1 MDFRR
6 LFDILPYQQHC
17 FPNKKALSIRSSVG
31 WQHLSTAESEQ
42 IAARISAGWL
52 ALGLKRGDR
61 VAILAERCSPKW
73 LLLDIALMQAGLVP
87 VPVHSHCSHQELHF
101 ILKDAAVKYVM
112 AASREALDKVLP
124 LKDQV
129 ASLQEAYCMQPL
141 PDHPSWED
149 LLAEPTASDQE
160 QLQVLRAAIHEED
173 LATIV
178 YTSGTAGEPKGVM
191 LSHRNIVSNIKA
203 TISLVPV
210 NASSRVISFLP
221 PSHIFERMVNYAY
234 LACGASVYYSN
245 NPEETRYLMRKVRP
259 HYFTAVPRLLERAY
273 DEILERIGELPLP
286 ARWVAHWAIRIG
298 LQYRKRHPGNLWYR
312 FQLFAARRTVFVSW
326 KRLLGG
332 RVKGILVGAAAL
344 QPKLARLFT
353 AAGLPIH
360 EGYGMTETSP
370 VIAFN
375 RFEPGGTRFGT
386 VGRPIPGIEV
396 KIDNAEPEEDDGEI
410 LVRGPNVMLG
420 YYNRPEETQLALSEE
435 GWLRTGDRGQWV
447 HKRFLKITG
456 RQKALFKTT
465 NGRYVAPEEVET
477 RVKSTPYIEECM
489 VLGAKRPFPVALIL
503 PQFALLRQWCEL
515 HNVHWTAP
523 QFMVHNHKVIG
534 FIQEQVAQVNTDLP
548 PYKQI
553 GQIHLLHEPWTAEK
567 GDLTPTLKPRRERI
581 GAKFQK
587 EIDALYEQ
595 GAALRG

>member
-17 FPNKKALSIRSSVG
+17 FPNKRALAIRESVG
-31 WQHLSTAESEQ
+31 WQYFSTQDCEQ
-42 IAARISAGWL
+42 TAARISAGWL
-52 ALGLKRGDR
+52 ALGLRRGDR
-61 VAILAERCSPKW
+61 VAILAERCSPRW
-73 LLLDIALMQAGLVP
+73 LLMDIALMQAGLIS
-87 VPVHSHCSHQELHF
+87 VPVHSHCSDRELQF
-101 ILKDAAVKYVM
+101 ILRDAGVGYVVT
-112 AASREALDKVLP
+112 ANREATEKVQHVKEQLP
-124 LKDQV
+124 DLREV
-129 ASLQEAYCMQPL
+129 YCMQPL

-149 LLAEPTASDQE
+149 LLTEPTASDQE
-160 QLQVLRAAIHEED
+160 KLQVLRAAIHEED

-210 NASSRVISFLP
+210 NANSRVISFLP

-245 NPEETRYLMRKVRP
+245 NPEETRYLMRKVKP
-259 HYFTAVPRLLERAY
+259 HYFTVVPRLLERAY
-273 DEILERIGELPLP
+273 DEIQERIGQLPVLP
-286 ARWVAHWAIRIG
+286 RWVAQWAIRLG
-298 LQYRKRHPGNLWYR
+298 MQYRVRHRGHLLYRIQLGVANL
-312 FQLFAARRTVFVSW
+312 LVFSVW
-326 KRLLGG
+326 RRLLGG
-332 RVKGILVGAAAL
+332 RVKGIMVGAAAL
-344 QPKLARLFT
+344 QPRLARLFS
-353 AAGLPIH
+353 AAGLSIH

-370 VIAFN
+370 VVAFN

-396 KIDNAEPEEDDGEI
+396 KIEDKGEEEGEI

-420 YYNRPEETQLALSEE
+420 YYNRPEDTQRVLSED

-456 RQKALFKTT
+456 RQKDIFKTT
-465 NGRYVAPEEVET
+465 NGRYVAPEEIENLA
-477 RVKSTPYIEECM
+477 KSTPYIEECM
-489 VLGAKRPFPVALIL
+489 VLGAQRPFPVALIL
-503 PQFALLRQWCEL
+503 PQFGLLKQWCEA

-523 QFMVHNHKVIG
+523 QFMVHNHKVVN
-534 FIQEQVAQVNTDLP
+534 FMQEQMAIVNAQLP
-548 PYKQI
+548 HYKQV
-553 GQIHLLHEPWTAEK
+553 GQIHLLHEPWTAAS

-581 GAKFQK
+581 AEKFQK

>member
-6 LFDILPYQQHC
+6 LFDILPYQQHR
-17 FPNKKALSIRSSVG
+17 FPNKKALATRDSVG
-31 WQHLSTAESEQ
+31 WHYYSTHDCEQ
-42 IAARISAGWL
+42 TAARISAGWL

-61 VAILAERCSPKW
+61 VALLAERCSPRW
-73 LLLDIALMQAGLVP
+73 LLLDIALMQAGLIP
-87 VPVHSHCSHQELHF
+87 VPIHSQCSEQELHF
-101 ILKDAAVKYVM
+101 ILKDAAVRYVV
-112 AASREALDKVLP
+112 AANREATEKALQLKERLP
-124 LKDQV
+124 G
-129 ASLQEAYCMQPL
+129 LQGVYCMQPL
-141 PDHPSWED
+141 PDHASWDD
-149 LLAEPTASDQE
+149 LLIEPTASDQE
-160 QLQVLRAAIHEED
+160 KLQVLRAAIHEED

-210 NASSRVISFLP
+210 NARNSALSFLP

-234 LACGASVYYSN
+234 LACGASIYYSN
-245 NPEETRYLMRKVRP
+245 NPEETRYLLRKVRP

-273 DEILERIGELPLP
+273 DEIQERVGQLPLLP
-286 ARWVAHWAIRIG
+286 RWVARWATRVG
-298 LQYRKRHPGNLWYR
+298 VQYQMSHPGNLWYR
-312 FQLFAARRTVFVSW
+312 LQLFVARRLVFGTW

-332 RVKGILVGAAAL
+332 RVKGVLVGAAAL

-353 AAGLPIH
+353 AAGVPIH

-396 KIDNAEPEEDDGEI
+396 KIEESDDGDGEI

-420 YYNRPEETQLALSEE
+420 YYNRPEDTQRALSEE
-435 GWLRTGDRGQWV
+435 GWLRTGDRGLWV

-456 RQKALFKTT
+456 RQKDIFKTT
-465 NGRYVAPEEVET
+465 NGRYVAPEEIESLA
-477 RVKSTPYIEECM
+477 KSTPYVEECM
-489 VLGAKRPFPVALIL
+489 VLGAQRPFPVALIL
-503 PQFALLRQWCEL
+503 PQFGLLKQWCEA

-523 QFMVHNHKVIG
+523 QFMVHNHKVMG
-534 FIQEQVAQVNTDLP
+534 FIQEQIATVNAQLP
-548 PYKQI
+548 HYKQI
-553 GQIHLLHEPWTAEK
+553 GQIHLLHEPWTAAS

-581 GAKFQK
+581 AEKFQK